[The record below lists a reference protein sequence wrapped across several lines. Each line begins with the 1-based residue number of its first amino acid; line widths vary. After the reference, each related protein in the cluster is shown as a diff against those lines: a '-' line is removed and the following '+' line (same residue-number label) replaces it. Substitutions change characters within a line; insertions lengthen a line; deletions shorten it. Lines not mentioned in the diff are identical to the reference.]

1 MWNSSSISV
10 FFYYGNNHIYIPKFN
25 FRRGKMLNQ
34 RSVLKKV
41 SGLLSLLFVFVLLT
55 GCGGGGTS
63 AVVNEQVPL
72 SGSNTVIPESVK
84 VEKTGDTVTVNYQTS
99 APVKKAYVVTS
110 DFAFNNAPLWSE
122 FNEVK
127 TEDGLKHTA
136 TFKTAKKTSFMIY
149 ASPQDK
155 FDNGGKGI
163 EIK

>member
-84 VEKTGDTVTVNYQTS
+84 VEMTIGSKIALVNGKSVSMDVPPQIVNGVTMVPLRFIADHLGSVSQWEADTQTITLQ
-99 APVKKAYVVTS
+99 YL
-110 DFAFNNAPLWSE
+110 PL
-122 FNEVK
+122 
-127 TEDGLKHTA
+127 
-136 TFKTAKKTSFMIY
+136 
-149 ASPQDK
+149 SP
-155 FDNGGKGI
+155 NS
-163 EIK
+163 

>member
-1 MWNSSSISV
+1 MVKHFGIKKMAALVMVV
-10 FFYYGNNHIYIPKFN
+10 FA
-25 FRRGKMLNQ
+25 MA
-34 RSVLKKV
+34 VLA
-41 SGLLSLLFVFVLLT
+41 
-55 GCGGGGTS
+55 GCGGGS
-63 AVVNEQVPL
+63 SNAVVNEQVPL
-72 SGSNTVIPESVK
+72 SGSNTVIAESVK

-99 APVKKAYVVTS
+99 SPVKKAYVVTS

-136 TFKTAKKTSFMIY
+136 TFKTAKITSFMIY